1 MTLKTINLP
10 NGINLQFN
18 PDKHKYFRN
27 GREVMGVTKI
37 AEMTGDHGWRIPWTA
52 KMAGA
57 KAEEILLDVAT
68 SKLQIDEVNYKE
80 YVSQIK
86 KAHYSSSDRAIA
98 FGHAGHGILES
109 YVLWKMGR
117 GPEPTQPK
125 NDGLRAAIRPYIEWS
140 NEVNPDYISSEEV
153 VYYEATLHGQYFDYA
168 GTLDVRFNLGAEHC
182 IGDFKTA
189 KENKRDYVWQ
199 MALYA
204 AAVEQSFGKPVDK
217 LFIFKLPKDGH
228 EYKLRD
234 VQLDD
239 RYRNFAPVLAAMKSM
254 AYEIDQQIK

>member
-10 NGINLQFN
+10 NGIDLKFD
-18 PDKHKYFRN
+18 PDRHKYFRD

-68 SKLQIDEVNYKE
+68 SKLQVDEVNYMD

-86 KAHYSSSDRAIA
+86 KAHYSTSDRAIA
-98 FGHAGHGILES
+98 FGHASHGILES

-125 NDGLRAAIRPYIEWS
+125 NDGLKAAIRPYVEWS
-140 NEVNPDYISSEEV
+140 NDVNPEYISSEEV

-168 GTLDVRFNLGAEHC
+168 GTLDVRFYLGDDHC

-228 EYKLRD
+228 EYKLRS
-234 VQLDD
+234 VPLDD
-239 RYRNFAPVLAAMKSM
+239 RYRTFAPVLAATKSM
-254 AYEIDQQIK
+254 RYEIDQQIK